1 MKTSGSS
8 DVTKS
13 SFASTS
19 TEDKLKNDID
29 IFKIL
34 NNEEK
39 RTTIMIR
46 NIPNKFKQMYLLDMI
61 NVNHRNKYDYFYLP
75 MDLKVR
81 FNS

>member
-1 MKTSGSS
+1 VKTSGSS

-75 MDLKVR
+75 MDLKT
-81 FNS
+81 

>member
-1 MKTSGSS
+1 VKTSGSS

>member
-75 MDLKVR
+75 MDLKT
-81 FNS
+81 